1 MEQDKSILMRCL
13 FSVTRKRQLMILRQL
28 ENYGPLSGEQLADN
42 CHSSRR
48 TVISAIEELRNTF
61 EDAMTIDGTS
71 SGYELIIE
79 ELIAYRMNKRKLL
92 MNDPNLLFIHFL
104 CQQEPEI
111 PKRLEEKTGLGIQT
125 INKQAKQIQEI
136 LKDYDLKLNKKTW
149 KIEGSEVKI
158 RYFYEDF
165 YFSEE
170 EQPYTFYENLPAELS
185 ISYAHFLPINP
196 TLALQWVKIFL
207 LRMQQG
213 GQLEENHEMT
223 AFCQM
228 FLKKTQLS
236 FTLSEKPLRFSEQE
250 SCVLLLLMMD
260 EEGLLSFLLNHSW
273 VEDMLPFDIYQ
284 IIPKDY
290 PGYSEKLKED
300 SVLVKMTI
308 AVALLDRLFHVP
320 LDLLGTEPLTLS
332 KEDEQL
338 LAQGHLS
345 RAGYE
350 YLFSLQRNYF
360 TEQMKLKNQ
369 IIILYQLQGPEK
381 IQQWVRQE
389 LSNQLKQRG
398 IQVVSEQENEL
409 AVFTS
414 HQIVV
419 TDYHFFSTRLQL
431 PLYHLEYPL
440 KEDSIEKLADKIYLD
455 FHENLW

>member
-13 FSVTRKRQLMILRQL
+13 FSVSRKRQLMILRQL
-28 ENYGPLSGEQLADN
+28 ENYGPLSGEQLADS

-61 EDAMTIDGTS
+61 EGAMTIDGTS

-79 ELIAYRMNKRKLL
+79 ELIAYRMKKRKLL

-104 CQQEPEI
+104 CQQESEI
-111 PKRLEEKTGLGIQT
+111 PKRLEENTGLGIQT

-136 LKDYDLKLNKKTW
+136 LKDYDLKLDKNTW

-158 RYFYEDF
+158 RYFYENF
-165 YFSEE
+165 YFGEE
-170 EQPYTFYENLPAELS
+170 EQPYTFYENLQAELS

-196 TLALQWVKIFL
+196 TLTLQWVKIFL

-213 GQLEENHEMT
+213 GKLEENPEMSS
-223 AFCQM
+223 FCQI
-228 FLKKTQLS
+228 FVEKTQLS
-236 FTLSEKPLRFSEQE
+236 FTLFGKPLLFSNQE
-250 SCVLLLLMMD
+250 LCVLLLLIMD
-260 EEGLLSFLLNHSW
+260 EEGVLSFLINHSW
-273 VEDMLPFDIYQ
+273 VEEMLPFDIYQ
-284 IIPKDY
+284 IIPGNY

-320 LDLLGTEPLTLS
+320 LNLLGKDPLELS
-332 KEDEQL
+332 KEDEEL
-338 LAQGHLS
+338 LSQGHLS
-345 RAGYE
+345 RVGYE
-350 YLFSLQRNYF
+350 YLFYLQRSYF

-381 IQQWVRQE
+381 IQQWIRQE
-389 LSNQLKQRG
+389 LSSYLKHRG
-398 IQVVSEQENEL
+398 IQVVSEQEKEL
-409 AVFTS
+409 TVFTS

-419 TDYHFFSTRLQL
+419 TDYHFFSTRRQL

-440 KEDSIEKLADKIYLD
+440 REDSIEKLADKIYLD